1 MDIAGIQKAMV
12 GFALFDMWQSAIRK
26 THKSGTAT
34 GSPLVA
40 AACEAFESY
49 IQGVETQNAATIQG
63 LALYALNAQG
73 NGAKAI
79 TAEQLAPFLALNVM
93 A

>member
-1 MDIAGIQKAMV
+1 MDMAGIQKAMV
-12 GFALFDMWQSAIRK
+12 GFALFDMWEAAIKK

-49 IQGVETQNAATIQG
+49 LQCVEVQHGATIQG

-73 NGAKAI
+73 NGAKGI
-79 TAEQLAPFLALNVM
+79 TAEQLAPFLAMNVM